1 MGNAVTGKKK
11 DELEDPEEILRKAQK
26 KVDEVS
32 LVCKLYVS
40 VFVFCWLD
48 HRFLNVLG
56 TWLSLCQFWSSF
68 LRTDSLMQVN
78 ELMSLN

>member
-40 VFVFCWLD
+40 VFVFC
-48 HRFLNVLG
+48 
-56 TWLSLCQFWSSF
+56 
-68 LRTDSLMQVN
+68 
-78 ELMSLN
+78 